1 MTSIFSAAPPPRRAL
16 IAVFAVALAAR
27 LLAVAWTG
35 RGDAER
41 VGDAADYHAYAAS
54 LVERG
59 RYENAEGERAS
70 RMPGY
75 PLLLAAQYAALGRSP
90 LLTQILQCL
99 LGALTCVLVVALA
112 ARWSPP
118 PWPLAAGLL
127 AALSWDMIEPCAR
140 LLTEAPA
147 ALCLTLTLWLLAQD
161 RALKPGRA
169 ALAGLPAAAAFLLRP
184 ECGPWAALAA
194 LYTAR
199 RARPS
204 VGAAFLT
211 ATLLA
216 AGAWGARNARTL
228 GRPVLTTTAGAFNL
242 YGWGAARTVE
252 ERLGGPH
259 WEHAPAQATELTR
272 MDFYAAKTREFF
284 ASVRPATLLK
294 ALSVNLALL
303 YYPFSPELDPTFAFV
318 APFALLGLWAVRAD
332 PRRRP
337 LGLTLAYF
345 TAVYCLAGVMIPRH
359 RESYAPLTVLLA
371 AAGLEWTRARSRPRA
386 FAAAVAA
393 WGGTCLAAW
402 AAAPWLRA
410 AALAARDR
418 VLS

>member
-1 MTSIFSAAPPPRRAL
+1 M
-16 IAVFAVALAAR
+16 LA
-27 LLAVAWTG
+27 T
-35 RGDAER
+35 
-41 VGDAADYHAYAAS
+41 
-54 LVERG
+54 G
-59 RYENAEGERAS
+59 RYENLEGERAS

-75 PLLLAAQYAALGRSP
+75 PLLLAAQYAVLGRSP
-90 LLTQILQCL
+90 LLTQVLQCL

-147 ALCLTLTLWLLAQD
+147 ALCLTLTLWLLADD
-161 RALKPGRA
+161 RALKPRRA

-184 ECGPWAALAA
+184 ECGPWAILAA
-194 LYTAR
+194 LYIAR
-199 RARPS
+199 RARPA
-204 VGAAFLT
+204 VGAAFLA

-216 AGAWGARNARTL
+216 AGAWGARNARAL

-259 WEHAPAQATELTR
+259 WDHAPAQAAELAR

-284 ASVRPATLLK
+284 TSTRPTTVLK
-294 ALSVNLALL
+294 ALSLNLALL
-303 YYPFSPELDPTFAFV
+303 YYPFSPALDPTFVFL
-318 APFALLGLWAVRAD
+318 APFALLGLWAVRGD

-345 TAVYCLAGVMIPRH
+345 SAVYCLAGVMIPRH

-371 AAGLEWTRARSRPRA
+371 VSGLEWARARARPRA

-393 WGGTCLAAW
+393 WGAACLAAW

-410 AALAARDR
+410 AALSVRDR